1 MILDVWSLENVLF
14 RYCLEVGVKDSTD
27 STMFVLFEEVA
38 EQVTQLKLADLTST
52 LENVSVDSAF
62 TLNSSIK
69 GNNFKTYT

>member
-1 MILDVWSLENVLF
+1 LENVLF